1 VVVPVVIRG
10 FWRAFDK
17 KGLKFKKKGSE
28 LSILFKEPLDI
39 DYDAS
44 SEEILNQVMNAIE
57 QSKDHMMKGR
67 HHWLT
72 IDK

>member
-1 VVVPVVIRG
+1 VIRG

-39 DYDAS
+39 NYDAS
-44 SEEILNQVMNAIE
+44 TDDILNQVMDAIE
-57 QSKDHMMKGR
+57 QSKDHMMKGG